1 MVTNGSLYKNAIRH
15 YLRVVSYFLGNQ
27 MKLLKATTQ
36 GNNLEVHEVSYR
48 GHHYDWYIYP
58 DYIKRWGVRIGWY

>member
-1 MVTNGSLYKNAIRH
+1 
-15 YLRVVSYFLGNQ
+15 

-48 GHHYDWYIYP
+48 DRHYDWYIHP
-58 DYIKRWGVRIGWY
+58 DYIKRWGIRIEWY